1 MNNFIKKHSALFTAI
16 LINLAFLILVPLIAG
31 YHYELQDD
39 WFLSEYIS
47 DGNYD
52 NTFCN
57 YFIQPL
63 TGLLQKLIYPLNAFI
78 VLQIFLCFAS
88 FVTISYVFLK
98 TFELKK
104 GLLFTFIFE
113 CIFAINAYSAVTFT
127 KTAAILMT
135 AGGLLML
142 WAYHNKKS
150 IFYSLFGILFVL
162 LGSFYRFKIFYSV
175 LAVFGFFILAL
186 IFAKVKKPFFKSLFA
201 TIKSVL
207 SIKNT
212 ALILALFI
220 LVFALNTVSKEIIY
234 SKEGMDYYKE
244 FNTARANTIDYP
256 LLPYDLAAE
265 EYEKIG
271 FSEND
276 HTMFWHWHF
285 DDEGFTSIET
295 LKELRKIQQT
305 EEINLVYLLYTL
317 RNIAFGETDKILSLN
332 PEGILVLAYV
342 LSALAI
348 LLIYKKKS
356 FLYVGFTTISAALL
370 YIYLYLGG
378 RVNYRAVFSIWFAAT
393 VLLVYCT
400 QFLEKREWQKKK
412 STSAFTASLAAVL
425 SCVFLL
431 VSLFVT
437 IPKLSLEN
445 KEEYPEFDEFVLS
458 SEDKFF
464 ALSFPAKMLVKYT
477 TVYSDPITI
486 APYPVFEKC
495 LFYGSAYYAH
505 PSYNKMLAK
514 AGIDNLYTDIIDN
527 ENVYFVDTD
536 SVDMFVT
543 YLNEQYGDEDTV
555 YSYELVKTADEVLN
569 IYKIVTVK

>member
-1 MNNFIKKHSALFTAI
+1 MSKFIKKHSALFTAI

-31 YHYELQDD
+31 FHYELQDD
-39 WFLSEYIS
+39 WFFADNIL

-52 NTFCN
+52 YTFCN
-57 YFIQPL
+57 YFIQAL
-63 TGLLQKLIYPLNAFI
+63 SGVLQKLIYPLNAFI
-78 VLQIFLCFAS
+78 VLQILLCFVS
-88 FVTISYVFLK
+88 FVTISYIFLK
-98 TFELKK
+98 TFNLKK
-104 GLLFTFIFE
+104 GLLFTLFFE

-142 WAYHNKKS
+142 FAYHSKKNIS
-150 IFYSLFGILFVL
+150 YSVLGILLVL
-162 LGSFYRFKIFYSV
+162 LGSFYRFNIFYSV

-186 IFAKVKKPFFKSLFA
+186 ILAKTEKPFFKSLFGA
-201 TIKSVL
+201 IKKVL
-207 SIKNT
+207 SIKNI

-220 LVFALNTVSKEIIY
+220 LVFGMNTVSKEIIY
-234 SKEGMDYYKE
+234 SGEGMDYYKE
-244 FNTARANTIDYP
+244 FNSARAKAIDYP
-256 LLPYDLAAE
+256 FLPYELAPDK
-265 EYEKIG
+265 YEKIG
-271 FSEND
+271 ISEND
-276 HTMFWHWHF
+276 LKMFRDWHF

-295 LKELRKIQQT
+295 LKEIQKIYDT

-317 RNIAFGETDKILSLN
+317 RNIAFKEVDNILSLN

-342 LSALAI
+342 AAALAI

-356 FLYVGFTTISAALL
+356 FLYVGFTTLGAALL

-378 RVNYRAVFSIWFAAT
+378 RVNYRAVLSIWFAAT

-464 ALSFPAKMLVKYT
+464 ALNFPAKMLVKYT

-555 YSYELVKTADEVLN
+555 YGYELVKTADEVLN